1 MSEPSDSGSVGVNAS
16 RRGGGRLAQAF
27 GALVLSVAS
36 DAEPRQEAS
45 PCRVSGVAV
54 QVFAS
59 SRLFE
64 APGDRLELLAGRQL
78 DCGSLPVRQVLAAL
92 EPALASLANLDES
105 FEARSHSS
113 SGASPEG
120 IARGRFAA
128 PLRVHLDPALPSRQ
142 APLAAIEVHVSR
154 RELLVARSVLGEL
167 GPEVWRHELLHT
179 IAAPPPEGA
188 GPARRLWLTL
198 EEGLVEHVERASTR
212 AGPAALPSD
221 GVAIENSDA
230 VAIETSERA
239 ASVLLAQRALPAAA
253 LLADPAYDPHPLAA
267 GLARELERGGLA
279 VPVGAWV
286 DCLAARPSAL
296 PARAAASDVF
306 RAFAGRCSL
315 AAANELSRAVGR
327 WWVEAE
333 PPPASLASVR
343 KAAAR
348 AGDSR

>member
-1 MSEPSDSGSVGVNAS
+1 MSEPESSVRLNAG
-16 RRGGGRLAQAF
+16 RAGRLAHAL

-36 DAEPRQEAS
+36 DAEPRQEAA

-92 EPALASLANLDES
+92 EPALATLDRLDGS
-105 FEARSHSS
+105 FEASSRSS
-113 SGASPEG
+113 SSAAAEG
-120 IARGRFAA
+120 VGRGRFGA

-142 APLAAIEVHVSR
+142 APLAGIEVHVSR
-154 RELLVARSVLGEL
+154 RELLVARSRLDQL

-179 IAAPPPEGA
+179 IAAPPPESA

-212 AGPAALPSD
+212 AERTAPP
-221 GVAIENSDA
+221 SDA
-230 VAIETSERA
+230 VAFEPSELA
-239 ASVLLAQRALPAAA
+239 VSVLLARRALPAAA
-253 LLADPAYDPHPLAA
+253 LLADAAYDPHPLAA
-267 GLARELERGGLA
+267 GLARELERGGRA
-279 VPVGAWV
+279 VPVGAWM
-286 DCLAARPSAL
+286 DCLAAPPPAL

-315 AAANELSRAVGR
+315 AAANELSGAIGR

-333 PPPASLASVR
+333 PPPAPRASVR
-343 KAAAR
+343 NAAAR